1 MSKIYPSHTTGQYR
15 TLKNVLSVVLQ
26 AILFL
31 TPWLRIDGRPLIL
44 LDIQGRKLH
53 LFGATFW
60 PQDTQLL
67 LLLVLGAGLMLFLT
81 SSLLGRIWCGF
92 ACPHTLFT
100 HAFILVERLIEGD
113 APKRR
118 RLDRAELR
126 ARLPKKLAKFSVWGV
141 MSVYLGI
148 TFAGYFAP
156 IDQVLKDLVSGT
168 PSSFSIGLIGFFTV
182 VALTFF
188 GWIRSRFCTT
198 ICPYARFQAAMTSSE
213 TLMVTYDVARGEP
226 RGKVKDPKAADCID
240 CGACVRVCPMDIDIR
255 EGFQFECINCAACV
269 DACDDIMTKVERPL
283 GLIRFTS
290 IDELRRR
297 ETESRPPTF
306 VDRVK
311 AYGVRPLAYL
321 GALLGVGGLLV
332 YSTATR
338 PPFDFEVVRIST
350 GASAVVSY
358 DGRAVNRYLLRIVNR
373 RPESSEIRADLG
385 QAPSGAELVI
395 PENPLTLKA
404 ESVTTVT
411 AMVLLPARDR
421 SSVVPLNIVIQS
433 EGARRSRDTTFLFG
447 GTHASQ

>member
-1 MSKIYPSHTTGQYR
+1 MGKIYPWHTTGRYR
-15 TLKNVLSVVLQ
+15 TLKNVLSVILQ
-26 AILFL
+26 AILFI
-31 TPWLRIDGRPLIL
+31 TPWLRIDGRPVIL
-44 LDIQGRKLH
+44 LDVQGRKLH
-53 LFGATFW
+53 LLGATFW

-67 LLLVLGAGLMLFLT
+67 LLIVLGAGLMLFLT

-113 APKRR
+113 APKREK
-118 RLDRAELR
+118 LDRREWLV
-126 ARLPKKLAKFSVWGV
+126 RLPKKLAKFSVWGV

-156 IDQVLKDLVSGT
+156 IDQVLKDLLSGT
-168 PSSFSIGLIGFFTV
+168 PSAFSLGLIGFFTA

-198 ICPYARFQAAMTSSE
+198 ICPYARFQAAMTSAE

-240 CGACVRVCPMDIDIR
+240 CRACVRVCPMGIDIR
-255 EGFQFECINCAACV
+255 EGFQFECINCAACI

-290 IDELRRR
+290 IEELKRR
-297 ETESRPPTF
+297 ETDSRAPTL
-306 VDRVK
+306 VDRIK
-311 AYGVRPLAYL
+311 AYGFRPLLYFA
-321 GALLGVGGLLV
+321 ALLIVGGLLT

-338 PPFDFEVVRIST
+338 PPFDFEILRVST
-350 GASAVVSY
+350 GAAAVVSY

-373 RPESSEIRADLG
+373 RAEASVLAAELG
-385 QAPSGAELVI
+385 DAPVGAELII
-395 PENPLTLKA
+395 PENPLTLEA

-411 AMVLLPARDR
+411 AMVLLPARER
-421 SSVVPLNIVIQS
+421 SSVEPLSIVMSS
-433 EGARRSRDTTFLFG
+433 EGIQRSRKSTFLFG
-447 GTHASQ
+447 GKHAGQ